1 MGNKLAS
8 TLTYHSTPSLKE
20 LIWRFVRTESGD
32 RLLMTNAESIQSL
45 VNLVSQGGFGSIR
58 EFERLE
64 SLSPE
69 NGPVLRLVCQV
80 PTLSGRIMPNS
91 DYPDRWAIT
100 EALLPHVRDE
110 LIGLVEAGCTEITVD
125 EPSMS
130 CYGYK
135 EDTRRFVDIFNRTVE
150 GVVGKCRLSTH
161 LCFGNYK
168 GHAVSLRRYAPLFP
182 DFLELAVDEIHL
194 EMASREYSELEII
207 EEVAKTKDVCVEL

>member
-8 TLTYHSTPSLKE
+8 TLTYHSTPSLKNRHGVRSNRVWGPPAHDQRGKHSIIGE
-20 LIWRFVRTESGD
+20 LGVP
-32 RLLMTNAESIQSL
+32 
-45 VNLVSQGGFGSIR
+45 GGFGSIR

-69 NGPVLRLVCQV
+69 NGPVLKASL
-80 PTLSGRIMPNS
+80 PGPYTLSGRIMPNS

-135 EDTRRFVDIFNRTVE
+135 EILAASSIFLIE
-150 GVVGKCRLSTH
+150 
-161 LCFGNYK
+161 
-168 GHAVSLRRYAPLFP
+168 PLK
-182 DFLELAVDEIHL
+182 V
-194 EMASREYSELEII
+194 
-207 EEVAKTKDVCVEL
+207 